1 MNLIKPK
8 KKFGQNFLTDKNIA
22 EKIVSYLAHKKA
34 KTILEIG
41 PGKGILSKLIM
52 NKDLRR
58 SMGIKGRKMV
68 EKDFSAEI
76 VSLQTGEVWNK
87 LINYTNP

>member
-1 MNLIKPK
+1 MEGASCGRPIVT
-8 KKFGQNFLTDKNIA
+8 TDA
-22 EKIVSYLAHKKA
+22 PGCREIVQDGINGYLVPLKDSVLLAQS
-34 KTILEIG
+34 
-41 PGKGILSKLIM
+41 LSKLIM